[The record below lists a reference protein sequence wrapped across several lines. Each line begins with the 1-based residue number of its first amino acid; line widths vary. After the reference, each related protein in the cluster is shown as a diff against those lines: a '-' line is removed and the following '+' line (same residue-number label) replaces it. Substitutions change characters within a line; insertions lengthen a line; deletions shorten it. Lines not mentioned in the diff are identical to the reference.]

1 MPFRKAK
8 DPIPP
13 QPAAD
18 LSLTEPQ
25 QDFLPEPFPIVGVGA
40 SAGGLEAFTQLLAH
54 LPIDTGM
61 AFVLIQHLD
70 PNRESLLTELLSRTT
85 SMPVTEVRDGMAVAS
100 NQVYVIPPN
109 TAMVLAQNT
118 LRLVSRNAGQGRFLP
133 VDTFLHSLAQG
144 RGNQAIA
151 VILSGT
157 DGDGAL
163 GLTAIK
169 VAGGITFA
177 QAPETSQF
185 EGMPHSAIATGCV
198 DFVLPP
204 EAIALELARISQHPY
219 IANLALIQIDEGLPE
234 DTLPQIFRLL
244 RTAKGFDFA
253 GYKPATLKRRIVRRM
268 ALHNI
273 ITLENYLQYLQITP
287 TEVEALCQDCLIN
300 VTGFFRDPEI
310 FEVLKDKIFPKIVQD
325 KSAEVPIR
333 IWVAGCSTG
342 EEVYSIAICLLEYL
356 ENRRLT
362 LPIQIFATD
371 ISEDMIGQA
380 RKGFY
385 KQSLMNNIAP
395 ERLRQF
401 FVKVRGGYQI
411 SKAVRDLCVFAKQ
424 NLNSDPPFSQLDL
437 ISCRNVLI
445 YLGAAL
451 QKRLIPIFNYALN
464 PSGFLLLGAAET
476 VGEFSTLFHQVDRK
490 YKIYSRKTTS
500 ARLKF
505 DFRTRSPFLQPVT
518 PILLPPEDDQTDLD
532 LHKEADRV
540 ILSRYGPV
548 GVIIDDELNIL
559 QFRGQTGTYLEP
571 ASGKASFNLLK
582 MVREGL
588 ILELR
593 NAIYAAK
600 KTHEIVRKTGLQLKN
615 HPQLVTVEVIPLKPP
630 TMNHNNFL
638 VLFEDETP
646 ALPEVSAQG
655 TSRSLSKTKKVEI
668 EQENLRLKQEL
679 AVTQDYLQSI
689 IEEQNSVN
697 QSLQV
702 ANEEILSSNEEL
714 QSTNEELETT
724 QEELQAT
731 NEELNTIN
739 DEFRSRNLELN
750 QTNNDLQNL
759 LGSINIPILMLDGDL
774 RIRRFTPLAE
784 RLFNLI
790 GTDLGRR
797 FSDIQSNL
805 ALPNLGTLIE
815 TVIHTLTVTEQEVQD
830 LSGHWY
836 SLRIRP
842 YRTTDNRIDGVVIGV
857 IDIDELKRSAVQL
870 ETARDYAH
878 AIIETVRQPLL
889 VLDEGFRV
897 LLANRFFYETF
908 TLEPAQ
914 VEQQSIFEIEHGGW
928 DILTLRS
935 QLEALRIH
943 NIEVERFEIDE
954 IFDPKGPRI
963 LSLSARQIQ
972 QDNNQKNILLVIEDI
987 TAICHTD
994 EQIQNSLREK
1004 DILLREIH
1012 HRVKNNLQIISSL
1025 LSLQTNRVND
1035 PIAYGILQSSQD
1047 RVSAMALIHEALYQ
1061 SSNLVDLDFG
1071 EYTKTL
1077 VENLVSCYGVENDRI
1092 TAHISLQPNIVV
1104 TFDKAVL
1111 CGLII
1116 NELVSNALKHGLSDS
1131 QAGKVFVNIEISDKH
1146 QIAITVEN
1154 NGLMLPE
1161 DFDLNN
1167 IQSMGLNL
1175 VLSLVK
1181 QLKGTLFMERSPTTS
1196 FKITFAPEHPL
1207 IN

>member
-1 MPFRKAK
+1 MPSRKAK
-8 DPIPP
+8 DPTNPNP
-13 QPAAD
+13 TAD

-25 QDFLPEPFPIVGVGA
+25 QDFLPEHFPIVGVGA

-54 LPIDTGM
+54 LPTDTGM

-85 SMPVTEVRDGMAVAS
+85 SMPVTEVRDGMAVAP

-118 LRLVSRNAGQGRFLP
+118 LRLVSRTAGQRRFLP

-219 IANLALIQIDEGLPE
+219 IANLALSQIDEGLPE

-287 TEVEALCQDCLIN
+287 TEVEALCQDFLIN

-342 EEVYSIAICLLEYL
+342 EEVYSIAICLVEYL

-600 KTHEIVRKTGLQLKN
+600 KTHEVVRKTGLQLKN

-908 TLEPAQ
+908 ALEPAQ

-954 IFDPKGPRI
+954 ISDLNGPRI

-972 QDNNQKNILLVIEDI
+972 QDNNQKNILLVIENI
-987 TAICHTD
+987 TVIRHAD
-994 EQIQNSLREK
+994 EKIQNSLREK

-1047 RVSAMALIHEALYQ
+1047 RVGAMALIHEALYQ

-1077 VENLVSCYGVENDRI
+1077 VENLINCYGVERERV
-1092 TAHISLQPNIVV
+1092 TAHINIQPNIVV

-1111 CGLII
+1111 CGLMI

-1131 QAGKVFVNIEISDKH
+1131 QAGKVFVNIEISENQ
-1146 QIAITVEN
+1146 QIAITVKN
-1154 NGLMLPE
+1154 NGLTLPE

-1175 VLSLVK
+1175 V
-1181 QLKGTLFMERSPTTS
+1181 QLG
-1196 FKITFAPEHPL
+1196 
-1207 IN
+1207 

>member
-1 MPFRKAK
+1 MPSRKAK
-8 DPIPP
+8 DPTNPN
-13 QPAAD
+13 PAAD

-25 QDFLPEPFPIVGVGA
+25 QDDSPENFPIVGVGA

-54 LPIDTGM
+54 LPTDTGM

-70 PNRESLLTELLSRTT
+70 PNRESLLTELLNRTT
-85 SMPVTEVRDGMAVAS
+85 SMLVTEVQDGMVVAP

-118 LRLVSRNAGQGRFLP
+118 LRLISRQAGQGRFLP
-133 VDTFLHSLAQG
+133 VDIFFHSLAQG

-169 VAGGITFA
+169 EAGGITFA

-185 EGMPHSAIATGCV
+185 KGMPHSAIATGCV

-219 IANLALIQIDEGLPE
+219 IANLTLPQTDGGLPE
-234 DTLPQIFRLL
+234 DTLPQIFGLL
-244 RTAKGFDFA
+244 RMAKGFDFA

-287 TEVEALCQDCLIN
+287 TEVESLGQDFLIN

-310 FEVLKDKIFPKIVQD
+310 FDALKDKIFPKIVQE

-356 ENRRLT
+356 ENLRLT
-362 LPIQIFATD
+362 IPIQIFATD

-385 KQSLMNNIAP
+385 KQSLMGNIAP
-395 ERLRQF
+395 EQLNQF
-401 FVKVRGGYQI
+401 FVKTRGGYQI

-464 PSGFLLLGAAET
+464 PTGFLLLGAAET

-505 DFRTRSPFLQPVT
+505 DFRTRSPFLQPVK
-518 PILLPPEDDQTDLD
+518 PILLRPEDDQTDLD

-588 ILELR
+588 VLELR
-593 NAIYAAK
+593 NAIYEAK
-600 KTHEIVRKTGLQLKN
+600 KTHEVVRKTGLQLKN

-805 ALPNLGTLIE
+805 AIPNLGTLIE

-870 ETARDYAH
+870 EAARDYAH

-908 TLEPAQ
+908 ALEPAQ
-914 VEQQSIFEIEHGGW
+914 VEHQSIFEIDNGGW
-928 DILTLRS
+928 DIFTLRS
-935 QLEALRIH
+935 QLEALLTH
-943 NIEVERFEIDE
+943 NIEVDRFEIDE

-987 TAICHTD
+987 TTIRHAD

-1004 DILLREIH
+1004 DILIREIH

-1047 RVSAMALIHEALYQ
+1047 RFGAMALIHEALYQ

-1077 VENLVSCYGVENDRI
+1077 VENLINCYGVERERV
-1092 TAHISLQPNIVV
+1092 TAHINIQPNIVV

-1111 CGLII
+1111 CGLMI

-1131 QAGKVFVNIEISDKH
+1131 QVGKVFVNIEISENQ
-1146 QIAITVEN
+1146 QIAITVKN
-1154 NGLMLPE
+1154 NGLTLPE

-1181 QLKGTLFMERSPTTS
+1181 QLKGTLFMERSPITS
-1196 FKITFAPEHPL
+1196 FKITFSPGHPL

>member
-1 MPFRKAK
+1 MPSRKAK
-8 DPIPP
+8 DPTNPNP
-13 QPAAD
+13 TAD

-25 QDFLPEPFPIVGVGA
+25 QDFPIEHFPIVGVGA

-54 LPIDTGM
+54 LPTDTGM

-70 PNRESLLTELLSRTT
+70 PNRESLLTELLNRTT
-85 SMPVTEVRDGMAVAS
+85 SMPVTEVRDGMAVAP

-118 LRLVSRNAGQGRFLP
+118 LRLVSRQAAQGRFLP
-133 VDTFLHSLAQG
+133 VDMFFHSLAQG

-163 GLTAIK
+163 GLSAIK

-204 EAIALELARISQHPY
+204 EAIALELASISQHPY
-219 IANLALIQIDEGLPE
+219 IANLTLPQTDAGLPE
-234 DTLPQIFRLL
+234 DTLPQIFGLL

-268 ALHNI
+268 ALRNI

-287 TEVEALCQDCLIN
+287 TEVESLCQDFLIN

-310 FEVLKDKIFPKIVQD
+310 FDVLKDKIFPKMVQD

-356 ENRRLT
+356 ENLRLT
-362 LPIQIFATD
+362 IPIQIFATD

-385 KQSLMNNIAP
+385 KQSLMGNIAP
-395 ERLRQF
+395 EQLKQF

-464 PSGFLLLGAAET
+464 PTGFLILGAAET

-505 DFRTRSPFLQPVT
+505 DFRTRSPFLEPVK

-588 ILELR
+588 VLELR
-593 NAIYAAK
+593 NAIYEAK
-600 KTHEIVRKTGLQLKN
+600 KTHEVVRKTGLQLKN

-805 ALPNLGTLIE
+805 AIPNLGTLIE

-954 IFDPKGPRI
+954 IFDPNGPRI

-972 QDNNQKNILLVIEDI
+972 QDNNQKNILLVVEDI
-987 TAICHTD
+987 TAIRHTD

-1004 DILLREIH
+1004 DILIREIH

-1047 RVSAMALIHEALYQ
+1047 RVGAMALIHEALYQ

-1071 EYTKTL
+1071 EYTKAL
-1077 VENLVSCYGVENDRI
+1077 VENLISCYGVESDRI
-1092 TAHISLQPNIVV
+1092 TAHINLQPNIVV

-1111 CGLII
+1111 CGLMI
-1116 NELVSNALKHGLSDS
+1116 NELVSNALKHGLSGS
-1131 QAGKVFVNIEISDKH
+1131 QTDKVFVNIEISDND
-1146 QIAITVEN
+1146 QIAITVKN
-1154 NGLMLPE
+1154 NGQMLPE

-1175 VLSLVK
+1175 VLSVVK

-1196 FKITFAPEHPL
+1196 FKITFTPGHPL